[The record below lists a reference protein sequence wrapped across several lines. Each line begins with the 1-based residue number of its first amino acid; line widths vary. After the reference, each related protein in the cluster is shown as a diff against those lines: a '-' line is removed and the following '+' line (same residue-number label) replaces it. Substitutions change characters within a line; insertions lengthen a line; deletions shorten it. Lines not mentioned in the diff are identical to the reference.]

1 VEVWECGWKGG
12 LSPRN
17 QNLQI
22 EQNMLAEFVYIPL
35 GGEDMGDRRKF
46 CDLGSLRVGTGTGQH
61 PESSGSTTPR
71 DTR

>member
-1 VEVWECGWKGG
+1 

-35 GGEDMGDRRKF
+35 GGGDVGDRRKF
-46 CDLGSLRVGTGTGQH
+46 CDLGSLRVGTGRLDNI
-61 PESSGSTTPR
+61 PR
-71 DTR
+71 AAEVPHHAIQGDLERIYLLR